1 MKKIDY
7 RITDIANCNAKKIE
21 AEKMYA
27 YKEML
32 KVEKEM
38 QNEWEAVR
46 FMTGMVLI
54 FTLGIAL
61 INFTDFIMGVL

>member
-7 RITDIANCNAKKIE
+7 RITDIANCNAEKIE
-21 AEKMYA
+21 TEKINA

-32 KVEKEM
+32 KIEKEM

-46 FMTGMVLI
+46 FMAGLVLI

-61 INFTDFIMGVL
+61 INFADFVMGVL

>member
-7 RITDIANCNAKKIE
+7 RITDIANCNAEKIE
-21 AEKMYA
+21 TEKINA

-32 KVEKEM
+32 KIEKEM

-46 FMTGMVLI
+46 FMAGLVLI

-61 INFTDFIMGVL
+61 INFADYIMEVL

>member
-7 RITDIANCNAKKIE
+7 RITNIANCNAEKIE
-21 AEKMYA
+21 TEKMNA
-27 YKEML
+27 HKEML
-32 KVEKEM
+32 KIEKEM

-46 FMTGMVLI
+46 FMTGLVLI

-61 INFTDFIMGVL
+61 INFADYIMEVL